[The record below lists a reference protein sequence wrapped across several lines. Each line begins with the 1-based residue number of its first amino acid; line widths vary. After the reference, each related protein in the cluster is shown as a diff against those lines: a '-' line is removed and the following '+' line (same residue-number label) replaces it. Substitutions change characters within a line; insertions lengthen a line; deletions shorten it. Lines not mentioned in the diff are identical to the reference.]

1 MKAAICLS
9 ILVAASAAFQRSNR
23 ATNEISADSIC
34 GELGVMR
41 FNASELPDYVSPN
54 NVRMCAQHPHGRN
67 RTLDLSEGRHFRLP
81 TPISKVRLVMQQ
93 ILMSVI

>member
-9 ILVAASAAFQRSNR
+9 ILVAASDAAASAAFQRSNR

-67 RTLDLSEGRHFRLP
+67 RTLDLSEGRHFRLS
-81 TPISKVRLVMQQ
+81 TQSG
-93 ILMSVI
+93 